1 MNFSVNIWPITGL
14 LLGVNYA
21 STTDL
26 DGEDL
31 QHELQFALFVIIFE
45 ISWNSSQY

>member
-1 MNFSVNIWPITGL
+1 MSFNVNIWPLTGL

-21 STTDL
+21 STTDQ

-31 QHELQFALFVIIFE
+31 QHELQFALFVIIIEFA
-45 ISWNSSQY
+45 W

>member
-1 MNFSVNIWPITGL
+1 MNFEVNIWPITGF

-26 DGEDL
+26 DGDDL

-45 ISWNSSQY
+45 ITWDSSQY

>member
-1 MNFSVNIWPITGL
+1 MSFDINVWPITGL

-26 DGEDL
+26 NGENL
-31 QHELQFALFVIIFE
+31 QHELQFALFLIIFE
-45 ISWNSSQY
+45 ISWNS